1 MTIRKRIFISN
12 TLMVLVSLLT
22 LLVISGGLYGFFV
35 QDFWQEGNKSRKVS
49 GYAGEVQE
57 MMGQVSGYQGDWE
70 ALANDLTVYD
80 FNLYVSG
87 GGRRPIYSNVS
98 HGERECVT
106 EMMNVSEDSDVP
118 VLYHVDGVTIVRVYH
133 PLPPNVGEGD
143 FPRAGTNLDLFA
155 VSGGSRQSGRGFNR
169 GMPEMF
175 GILAI
180 LTLLLC
186 SQFFTG
192 FLIKRI
198 LIPVEQLSRATRRV
212 DEGNLDVPIGYKRKD
227 EFYEVCQTFDL
238 MQQHLKEGIE
248 QKEAYER
255 ARTGM
260 IAGISHDL
268 RTPLTSVKGYIKGL
282 QDGVATTPEKQAQ
295 YLEIAYRKACDMDV
309 LLQKLFYFS
318 KMETGNMP
326 FYLQET
332 DWRKWLLN
340 YLDNRRQELKEQE
353 VILSLECEE
362 GSHPVELDL
371 EQMRRVLD
379 NILENS
385 IKYAGNFAGSLEI
398 QFRLLRVDQM
408 EELTICDSGSGVE
421 AEKLPYIFEQFYRC
435 DESRGGSTKGNGL
448 GLHICKFIVE
458 AHGGSITARNAE
470 SSPHLR
476 SAEGQGGLCLT
487 IRIPGKDKR

>member
-12 TLMVLVSLLT
+12 TLMVLVSLLI
-22 LLVISGGLYGFFV
+22 LFIVSSGLYLFFV
-35 QDFWQEGNKSRKVS
+35 SDFWQEASKSRKVS
-49 GYAGEVQE
+49 GHAGEVQE
-57 MMGQVSGYQGDWE
+57 MMGQAGGFRGDWE
-70 ALANDLTVYD
+70 VLAEDLAAYD
-80 FNLYVSG
+80 FRLYVSAG
-87 GGRRPIYSNVS
+87 GIRPVYSNVS
-98 HGERECVT
+98 HGERDCVA
-106 EMMNVSEDSDVP
+106 EIMSSSEESGSP
-118 VLYHVDGVTIVRVYH
+118 VLYHVDGVTIVRADH
-133 PLPPNVGEGD
+133 S
-143 FPRAGTNLDLFA
+143 AGGGLDLFA
-155 VSGGSRQSGRGFNR
+155 VSGGGRRYNR
-169 GMPEMF
+169 GSGPWMF

-180 LTLLLC
+180 LILLLC

-192 FLIKRI
+192 LLIKWI
-198 LIPVEQLSRATRRV
+198 LIPVEQLIQATRRV
-212 DEGNLDVPIGYKRKD
+212 DEGNLDVPIGYQRKD
-227 EFYEVCQTFDL
+227 EFYEVCLTFDL
-238 MQQHLKEGIE
+238 MQRHLKEGIE

-282 QDGVATTPEKQAQ
+282 KDGVATTPKKQMQ

-326 FYLQET
+326 FYFQET

-340 YLDNRRQELKEQE
+340 YLDSRRQEWKEKE
-353 VILSLECEE
+353 VILSLETESPPHLRSAE
-362 GSHPVELDL
+362 GCDESAHMVEVDL

-385 IKYAGNFAGSLEI
+385 IKYAGDTAEPLAI
-398 QFRLLRVDQM
+398 QFRLRRVEQM
-408 EELTICDSGSGVE
+408 EELTICDSGPGVE

-458 AHGGSITARNAE
+458 AHGGSITAKNSE
-470 SSPHLR
+470 SP
-476 SAEGQGGLCLT
+476 EGQGGLCLT
-487 IRIPGKDKR
+487 IRIPGKEQR